1 MATRPSLEELLKGV
15 PAARL
20 NQPCKDECLC
30 RLALSITKWH
40 SIAPFLGLTDV
51 DEEEISF
58 LYPNELRRQT
68 VAMLRKWKSKHGK
81 KATYKRLARIFRD
94 LAFTNVVEEIC
105 ELLNSPDS
113 SDSESDE
120 GSAIEPE
127 AVSELQ
133 VQQPQSADIGV
144 LNSYAQYLRGR
155 YSARLPTFLTL
166 QWPPPPTKKVF
177 NLAMIVKERIQG
189 PLLDEELVK
198 LTVRGNV
205 DDIVAR
211 KTSVKLE
218 NIFDHERAKQRFVLV
233 EGAPG
238 AGKSTLAWHICQKW
252 ECGELFQEF
261 RLVIFV
267 QLREPAIQEAKS
279 LVDLL
284 PAKNEKMAS
293 DVVAQISACEG
304 QGILFVVDS
313 WDELP
318 VQYHKF
324 SIFEKLICYP
334 ESLNLHL
341 STLLITS
348 RPIASGKLQPLV
360 SSRIE
365 IVGFTK
371 SEVKEYFDS
380 ALGGSD
386 LVQKLQ
392 DQLAERPVIEAAC
405 YLPLNA
411 AIVVRLF
418 LDYHTLPKTLHGVFT
433 SLVVSCITRHLTKL
447 SGKGTWDDLPR
458 IESLDE
464 LPPEVE
470 MDFCNICLLAYQGIL
485 KNQVTFSNQDLQS
498 LQPTLSSQ
506 LNTLSLIQGTES
518 FRRSILYNFLHLQIQ
533 ELLAAFHISKLPP
546 SEQVKIFKDLFG
558 QSRFTAVFEFYA
570 VFTKLETE
578 GIREIVLSMV
588 KGLTFHS
595 RGILVSLLHCLY
607 EAQDLSLCRYVVS
620 LLGGKLDLSD
630 TSLSPVDCLSVG
642 YFLRCTCLTTTGTF
656 EVELLDCNLDDYK
669 IACVVRELSKC
680 CNDRHVNFE
689 IRLGSSRFP
698 AVVLDKLYNPDVVQE
713 LPVAAIF
720 ASAISSL
727 LCCCSIISL
736 DFSRALRTLKKEE
749 LYHLSCAVSTNSS
762 LAKLNLCHCS
772 LQVTGING
780 PALTE
785 MLKVNKT
792 LQTLDMSE
800 NNGVADVG
808 AFFIAEGLLH
818 NSGLKHLK
826 LRECGI
832 TAEGAKSIA
841 DALKVNSTLEHLNM
855 THNTIGDTGVADVGV
870 FVVAEGLLHNCGLKH
885 LELECCGITAGG
897 TKSIADA
904 LKVNRTLECLNVNG
918 NTIDDTGA
926 VHMAE
931 ALKSNNALK
940 RLELACCGLT
950 EKGLAVLSAS
960 LVVNNCLQYLDIAS
974 HASCSYRGFGPL
986 QYSGKCVLNCKSLK
1000 QFVSCL
1006 QENLHLTNL
1015 RLGPA
1020 RDAPY
1025 RWDIVEGESSA
1036 LNQLCQDRCLPEL
1049 KIACLSVF
1057 EESDDEYM

>member
-1 MATRPSLEELLKGV
+1 MINSFSCRGLYIFTAEYTQTAILVSVTTGHFSVSFEMATRPSLEELLKDV
-15 PAARL
+15 PPAKL

-30 RLALSITKWH
+30 ELALSVTRWH
-40 SIAPFLGLTDV
+40 IIAPHLGLTDK

-58 LYPNELRRQT
+58 LYPNELGRQT

-81 KATYKRLARIFRD
+81 KATYKRLARVFWK
-94 LAFTNVVEEIC
+94 LAFANVVEEIC
-105 ELLNSPDS
+105 KLLNSPNS

-133 VQQPQSADIGV
+133 VQQPQSADMGV
-144 LNSYAQYLRGR
+144 LNSYAQYLQGR
-155 YSARLPTFLTL
+155 YSARLPAVLTL
-166 QWPPPPTKKVF
+166 QFPPPPTQKVF
-177 NLAMIVKERIQG
+177 NLAMIAKERIQR
-189 PLLDEELVK
+189 PSLDEELVR
-198 LTVRGNV
+198 LTLRGNV

-211 KTSVKLE
+211 KTSVKLQD
-218 NIFDHERAKQRFVLV
+218 IFEHDRGKQRFVLV

-261 RLVIFV
+261 RVVIFV
-267 QLREPAIQEAKS
+267 QLRDPTIQEAKS

-284 PAKNEKMAS
+284 PAENEKMAS
-293 DVVAQISACEG
+293 DVVAQISACRG

-318 VQYHKF
+318 LHYHRY

-371 SEVKEYFDS
+371 SEVKEYFDN

-386 LVQKLQ
+386 LQKLE

-411 AIVVRLF
+411 AIVAHLF
-418 LDYHTLPKTLHGVFT
+418 LDYQTLPSTLHGVFT

-447 SGKGTWDDLPR
+447 SVKGTWDNLRR
-458 IESLDE
+458 IPSLDE
-464 LPPEVE
+464 LPHEVE
-470 MDFCNICLLAYQGIL
+470 NDFNSICLLAYQGIM
-485 KNQVTFSNQDLQS
+485 KNQVTFSSQDLQS
-498 LQPTLSSQ
+498 LQLSLSSQ

-518 FRRSILYNFLHLQIQ
+518 FQRSILYNFLHLQIQ
-533 ELLAAFHISKLPP
+533 ELLAAFHISELPP
-546 SEQVKIFKDLFG
+546 SEQVEIFKDLFG

-570 VFTKLETE
+570 AFTKLETE
-578 GIREIVLSMV
+578 GIREIVASMV
-588 KGLTFHS
+588 KGLTYNS
-595 RGILVSLLHCLY
+595 KGVLVSLLRCLY
-607 EAQDLSLCRYVVS
+607 EAQDLRLCGYVVS
-620 LLGGKLDLSD
+620 LLGGKLDLSF

-642 YFLRCTCLTTTGTF
+642 YFLRCTCLTTTGKF
-656 EVELLDCNLDDYK
+656 EVNLQDCSLDNYK
-669 IACVVRELSKC
+669 IACLVRELSKCCNDRRELSKC
-680 CNDRHVNFE
+680 CNDRHVSFE
-689 IRLGSSRFP
+689 IMLLTDAEYLIDLSTSPTLCSSTII
-698 AVVLDKLYNPDVVQE
+698 Q
-713 LPVAAIF
+713 
-720 ASAISSL
+720 L
-727 LCCCSIISL
+727 LCCCSVVLLTISGYRVQGEL
-736 DFSRALRTLKKEE
+736 NHLSRAL
-749 LYHLSCAVSTNSS
+749 ATNSS
-762 LAKLNLCHCS
+762 LVKLDLSNCS
-772 LQVTGING
+772 LQVTDSNG

-792 LQTLDMSE
+792 LQTLNMSYI
-800 NNGVADVG
+800 GVADVG

-818 NSGLKHLK
+818 NSGLKHLE
-826 LRECGI
+826 LEYCDI
-832 TAEGAKSIA
+832 TAGGAESIA
-841 DALKVNSTLEHLNM
+841 DALKVNQTLEHLNISQ
-855 THNTIGDTGVADVGV
+855 NTIGDTGV
-870 FVVAEGLLHNCGLKH
+870 
-885 LELECCGITAGG
+885 
-897 TKSIADA
+897 
-904 LKVNRTLECLNVNG
+904 
-918 NTIDDTGA
+918 

-931 ALKSNNALK
+931 VLKSNNALK
-940 RLELACCGLT
+940 RLELATCGLT

-960 LVVNNCLQYLDIAS
+960 LVVNNGLQYLDISTRSYLNVTAS
-974 HASCSYRGFGPL
+974 DVES
-986 QYSGKCVLNCKSLK
+986 KILK

-1006 QENLHLTNL
+1006 QENLHLTKL

-1020 RDAPY
+1020 RDAPH
-1025 RWDIVEGESSA
+1025 RRDLVEDELSA
-1036 LNQLCQDRCLPEL
+1036 LNQVRRDKSLQRLQIICLFDDDS
-1049 KIACLSVF
+1049 A
-1057 EESDDEYM
+1057 SDDEYMLA

>member
-1 MATRPSLEELLKGV
+1 MATRPSLEELLQDV
-15 PAARL
+15 PPAKL
-20 NQPCKDECLC
+20 NQPCRDKYLC
-30 RLALSITKWH
+30 ELALSITNWQ
-40 SIAPFLGLTDV
+40 SIAPFLGLTEV
-51 DEEEISF
+51 EEKEISF
-58 LYPNELRRQT
+58 MYPNELRRQT

-81 KATYKRLARIFRD
+81 KATYKRLARVFWK

-133 VQQPQSADIGV
+133 VQQPAQSADMGV
-144 LNSYAQYLRGR
+144 LNSYAHYLRGR
-155 YSARLPTFLTL
+155 YSVRLPTFLTL
-166 QWPPPPTKKVF
+166 QWPPPPTQKFF
-177 NLAMIVKERIQG
+177 NLAMIAKETMQR
-189 PLLDEELVK
+189 PSLDEELVR
-198 LTVRGNV
+198 LMLRGNV
-205 DDIVAR
+205 DDVVAR
-211 KTSVKLE
+211 KTSVKLQD
-218 NIFDHERAKQRFVLV
+218 IFEHDRGKRRFVLV

-238 AGKSTLAWHICQKW
+238 AGKSSLAWHICQKW

-261 RLVIFV
+261 RVVIFV
-267 QLREPAIQEAKS
+267 QLRDPTIQEAKS

-284 PAKNEKMAS
+284 PAENEKMAS
-293 DVVAQISACEG
+293 DVVAQISACRG

-318 VQYHKF
+318 VQYHRY

-334 ESLNLHL
+334 ESLNLHF

-360 SSRIE
+360 SARIE

-371 SEVKEYFDS
+371 SEVKEYFDN

-386 LVQKLQ
+386 LVRKLE

-411 AIVVRLF
+411 AIVAHLY
-418 LDYHTLPKTLHGVFT
+418 LDYQTLPNTLHGVFT

-458 IESLDE
+458 IPSLHE

-470 MDFCNICLLAYQGIL
+470 KDFCRICLLAFQGVM
-485 KNQVTFSNQDLQS
+485 KNQVTFSSQDLQS

-558 QSRFTAVFEFYA
+558 QFRFTAVFEFYA
-570 VFTKLETE
+570 AFTKLETE
-578 GIREIVLSMV
+578 GIREIVASMV
-588 KGLTFHS
+588 KGLNYDS
-595 RGILVSLLHCLY
+595 KGVLVSLLRCLY
-607 EAQDLSLCRYVVS
+607 EAQDVSLCGYVAS
-620 LLGGKLDLSD
+620 LLGGYLHLTS
-630 TSLSPVDCLSVG
+630 TSLNPVDCLSVG
-642 YFLRCTCLTTTGTF
+642 YFLRCTCLTTTGEF
-656 EVELLDCNLDDYK
+656 KVNLQDSLDDYR
-669 IACVVRELSKC
+669 IACLVRELSKC
-680 CNDRHVNFE
+680 CNDRHVNLE
-689 IRLGSSRFP
+689 IGLLSENNYEDM
-698 AVVLDKLYNPDVVQE
+698 AVNSDVVQE
-713 LPVAAIF
+713 LPTGMNNYDDMAVN
-720 ASAISSL
+720 SYVVQKLPTDMTPL
-727 LCCCSIISL
+727 LCCCCVFSL
-736 DFSRALRTLKKEE
+736 DISRYPVQERELYRAL
-749 LYHLSCAVSTNSS
+749 ATNSS
-762 LAKLNLCHCS
+762 LVKLYCS
-772 LQVTGING
+772 LKVTDSNG

-792 LQTLDMSE
+792 LQTLNMSD
-800 NNGVADVG
+800 NYSVADVG

-818 NSGLKHLK
+818 NSGLKHLE
-826 LRECGI
+826 LECCGI

-841 DALKVNSTLEHLNM
+841 DALKVNQTLEHLDLSR
-855 THNTIGDTGVADVGV
+855 NTIGDTGV
-870 FVVAEGLLHNCGLKH
+870 
-885 LELECCGITAGG
+885 
-897 TKSIADA
+897 
-904 LKVNRTLECLNVNG
+904 
-918 NTIDDTGA
+918 

-931 ALKSNNALK
+931 ALKSNNSLK
-940 RLELACCGLT
+940 RLKLSACGLT

-960 LVVNNCLQYLDIAS
+960 LVVNNGLQYLDIATGS
-974 HASCSYRGFGPL
+974 PYLSVTESDVD
-986 QYSGKCVLNCKSLK
+986 SKSLK
-1000 QFVSCL
+1000 QIVSCL
-1006 QENLHLTNL
+1006 QENLHLTQL

-1020 RDAPY
+1020 RDAPD
-1025 RWDIVEGESSA
+1025 RSDIVEDELSA
-1036 LNQLCQDRCLPEL
+1036 LNQVRRDKGLQEL
-1049 KIACLSVF
+1049 EIVWWEC
-1057 EESDDEYM
+1057 

>member
-1 MATRPSLEELLKGV
+1 MATRPSLEELLKDV
-15 PAARL
+15 PSAKLDQSCR
-20 NQPCKDECLC
+20 DEYLC
-30 RLALSITKWH
+30 ELALSITNWQ
-40 SIAPFLGLTDV
+40 SIAPFLGLTEV
-51 DEEEISF
+51 EEKEISF
-58 LYPNELRRQT
+58 MYPNELRRQT

-81 KATYKRLARIFRD
+81 KATYKRLARVFWK

-133 VQQPQSADIGV
+133 VQRPQSADMGV
-144 LNSYAQYLRGR
+144 LNSYAQYLRER

-166 QWPPPPTKKVF
+166 QWPPPPTQKVF
-177 NLAMIVKERIQG
+177 NLAMIMKERIQR
-189 PLLDEELVK
+189 PALDEELVR
-198 LTVRGNV
+198 LTLRGNV
-205 DDIVAR
+205 DDVVAR
-211 KTSVKLE
+211 KTSVKLQD
-218 NIFDHERAKQRFVLV
+218 IFEHDRGKQGFVLV

-252 ECGELFQEF
+252 ECGESFQEF
-261 RLVIFV
+261 RVVIFV
-267 QLREPAIQEAKS
+267 QLRDPTIQEAKS

-284 PAKNEKMAS
+284 PAENEKMAS
-293 DVVAQISACEG
+293 DVVAQLSVCRG

-318 VQYHKF
+318 CQYHRY
-324 SIFEKLICYP
+324 SIFERLICYP

-371 SEVKEYFDS
+371 SEVKEYFDN
-380 ALGGSD
+380 ALGGSE
-386 LVQKLQ
+386 LVQKLE

-411 AIVVRLF
+411 AIVSHLF
-418 LDYHTLPKTLHGVFT
+418 LDHQTLPSTLHGVFT
-433 SLVVSCITRHLTKL
+433 SLVVSCIMRHLTKL

-458 IESLDE
+458 ILSLDE

-470 MDFCNICLLAYQGIL
+470 NDFNSICLLAYQGIM
-485 KNQVTFSNQDLQS
+485 KNQVTFSSQDLQS

-570 VFTKLETE
+570 AFTKLETE
-578 GIREIVLSMV
+578 GIREIVASMV
-588 KGLTFHS
+588 RGLTYDS
-595 RGILVSLLHCLY
+595 KGVLVSLLRCLY
-607 EAQDLSLCRYVVS
+607 EAQDLSLCGYVVS
-620 LLGGKLDLSD
+620 LLGGKLDLYS

-642 YFLRCTCLTTTGTF
+642 YFLRCTCLTTTGKF
-656 EVELLDCNLDDYK
+656 EVDLRSCSLDDYEV
-669 IACVVRELSKC
+669 ACLVRELSKC
-680 CNDRHVNFE
+680 CNDRHVNLE
-689 IRLGSSRFP
+689 IMLSYTEYHSMDSS
-698 AVVLDKLYNPDVVQE
+698 LTQLCSTTIIQ
-713 LPVAAIF
+713 
-720 ASAISSL
+720 L
-727 LCCCSIISL
+727 LCCCSVISL
-736 DFSRALRTLKKEE
+736 HISSYHVQEGELNRLSRAL
-749 LYHLSCAVSTNSS
+749 ATNSS
-762 LAKLNLCHCS
+762 LVKLNLSDCL
-772 LQVTGING
+772 LQVTDSNG

-792 LQTLDMSE
+792 LQTLNMSW

-818 NSGLKHLK
+818 NSGLKRLE
-826 LRECGI
+826 LELCGI
-832 TAEGAKSIA
+832 AAEGAKSIA
-841 DALKVNSTLEHLNM
+841 DALKVNRTLEHLDICQ
-855 THNTIGDTGVADVGV
+855 NTIGDTGV
-870 FVVAEGLLHNCGLKH
+870 
-885 LELECCGITAGG
+885 
-897 TKSIADA
+897 
-904 LKVNRTLECLNVNG
+904 
-918 NTIDDTGA
+918 
-926 VHMAE
+926 VHIAE

-940 RLELACCGLT
+940 RLELADCGLT
-950 EKGLAVLSAS
+950 EKGLTVLSAS
-960 LVVNNCLQYLDIAS
+960 LAANNFLQYLDIS
-974 HASCSYRGFGPL
+974 TSPFQHVDS
-986 QYSGKCVLNCKSLK
+986 KSLK

-1006 QENLHLTNL
+1006 QENLHLTEL

-1025 RWDIVEGESSA
+1025 REDIVEGELSA
-1036 LNQLCQDRCLPEL
+1036 LNQVRRNKCLQEL
-1049 KIACLSVF
+1049 EIVWRG
-1057 EESDDEYM
+1057 EY

>member
-1 MATRPSLEELLKGV
+1 MINSFSCRGLYIFTTEYTQTTILVSVTTGHFSVSFEMATRPSLEELLKDV
-15 PAARL
+15 PPVKL

-30 RLALSITKWH
+30 ELALSVTRWH
-40 SIAPFLGLTDV
+40 IIAPHLGLTDK

-58 LYPNELRRQT
+58 LYPNELGRQT

-81 KATYKRLARIFRD
+81 KATYKRLARVFWK
-94 LAFTNVVEEIC
+94 LAFSNVVEEIC

-120 GSAIEPE
+120 GSVIEPE

-133 VQQPQSADIGV
+133 VQQPQSADMGV

-155 YSARLPTFLTL
+155 YSAKRPTFLTL

-177 NLAMIVKERIQG
+177 NLAMIVKETIQR
-189 PLLDEELVK
+189 PSLDEELVR
-198 LTVRGNV
+198 LMLRGNV
-205 DDIVAR
+205 DDVIAR
-211 KTSVKLE
+211 KTSVNLE
-218 NIFDHERAKQRFVLV
+218 NIFEHDRGQRRFVLV

-261 RLVIFV
+261 RVVIFV
-267 QLREPAIQEAKS
+267 QLRDPTIQEAKS

-284 PAKNEKMAS
+284 PAENEKMAS
-293 DVVAQISACEG
+293 DVVAQISAGRG

-318 VQYHKF
+318 VQYHRY
-324 SIFEKLICYP
+324 SIFERLICYP

-341 STLLITS
+341 SALLITS

-371 SEVKEYFDS
+371 SELKEYFTN
-380 ALGGSD
+380 AVGGSN

-411 AIVVRLF
+411 AIVAHLF
-418 LDYHTLPKTLHGVFT
+418 LDYRTLPSTLHGVFT

-447 SGKGTWDDLPR
+447 LGKGTWDDLPR

-470 MDFCNICLLAYQGIL
+470 NDFCRICLLAYQGVM
-485 KNQVTFSNQDLQS
+485 KNQVTFSSQDLQS
-498 LQPTLSSQ
+498 LQPTFSSQ

-570 VFTKLETE
+570 AFTKLETE
-578 GIREIVLSMV
+578 GIREIVASMV
-588 KGLTFHS
+588 KGLTYDS
-595 RGILVSLLHCLY
+595 KGALVSLLRCLY
-607 EAQDLSLCRYVVS
+607 EAQDLSLCGYVAS
-620 LLGGKLDLSD
+620 LLGGELDLTS

-642 YFLRCTCLTTTGTF
+642 YFLCCTCTTTTGKFKVYLTDIS
-656 EVELLDCNLDDYK
+656 LDDDYK
-669 IACVVRELSKC
+669 ITCVARELSKC
-680 CNDRHVNFE
+680 CNDSNVNLE
-689 IRLGSSRFP
+689 IRLDRETYQDMYM
-698 AVVLDKLYNPDVVQE
+698 VLSYYDVT
-713 LPVAAIF
+713 P
-720 ASAISSL
+720 L
-727 LCCCSIISL
+727 LCCCCVFSL
-736 DFSRALRTLKKEE
+736 DISGYSVE
-749 LYHLSCAVSTNSS
+749 LYHMSHALATNSS
-762 LAKLNLCHCS
+762 LVKLS
-772 LQVTGING
+772 LSSCVTDSNG

-785 MLKVNKT
+785 MLKLNKT

-800 NNGVADVG
+800 NSGVADVG
-808 AFFIAEGLLH
+808 ASFIAEGLLH
-818 NSGLKHLK
+818 NSGLKHLE
-826 LRECGI
+826 LENCGI

-841 DALKVNSTLEHLNM
+841 DALKVNQTLERLDISR
-855 THNTIGDTGVADVGV
+855 NTIGDTGV
-870 FVVAEGLLHNCGLKH
+870 
-885 LELECCGITAGG
+885 
-897 TKSIADA
+897 
-904 LKVNRTLECLNVNG
+904 
-918 NTIDDTGA
+918 

-940 RLELACCGLT
+940 RLELAACGLT
-950 EKGLAVLSAS
+950 EKGLTVLSAS
-960 LVVNNCLQYLDIAS
+960 LVVNNTLQYLDIATKS
-974 HASCSYRGFGPL
+974 SYLHVFLSSL
-986 QYSGKCVLNCKSLK
+986 QTVSTEHVDHKSLK

-1006 QENLHLTNL
+1006 QENLHLTKL
-1015 RLGPA
+1015 RIGPA
-1020 RDAPY
+1020 RDAPH
-1025 RWDIVEGESSA
+1025 RSDIVEDKLSR
-1036 LNQLCQDRCLPEL
+1036 LNQVRRDECLPEL
-1049 KIACLSVF
+1049 EIICL
-1057 EESDDEYM
+1057 DDVLCTSAW